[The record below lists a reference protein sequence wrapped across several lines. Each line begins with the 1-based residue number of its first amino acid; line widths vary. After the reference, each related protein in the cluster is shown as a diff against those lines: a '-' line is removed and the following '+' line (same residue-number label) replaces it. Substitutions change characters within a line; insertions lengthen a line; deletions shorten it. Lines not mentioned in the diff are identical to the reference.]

1 MYLTRV
7 FLNPQRRATREWLTS
22 PQRLHAAV
30 LAGFAEQSSANR
42 PLWRLD
48 REQHRFGLF
57 VVSADRPDLIHLV
70 EQGGWSTHSPEVA
83 DYHRFLD
90 QIEVGRQYVFR
101 LRANPVRSTKEGV
114 EPLARG
120 RVVNVGARAQQ
131 ENWLLDRAAS
141 LGFAIPEAPSD
152 LRGDTGEVLARK
164 NLVLTSRET
173 LRFSKLASGERL
185 HVTLA
190 TAQFDGLL
198 EVTDATALRQA
209 LCQGVGRGKAYGCG
223 LMTLA
228 PR

>member
-1 MYLTRV
+1 MFLTRV
-7 FLNPQRRATREWLTS
+7 FLNPQRRATRDWLAS

-42 PLWRLD
+42 PLWRVD
-48 REQHRFGLF
+48 REQHRFVLF

-70 EQGGWSTHSPEVA
+70 EQGGWSTHPSEVA
-83 DYHRFLD
+83 DYRRFLD

-101 LRANPVRSTKEGV
+101 LRANPVRSTKLGV
-114 EPLARG
+114 TPGARG

-131 ENWLLDRAAS
+131 EEWLLGRAAS
-141 LGFAIPEAPSD
+141 WGFAVPEDPGD
-152 LRGDTGEVLARK
+152 LRSDAGEVLARK
-164 NLVLTSRET
+164 NLVLSGRET
-173 LRFSKLASGERL
+173 LRFSKLASGERVN
-185 HVTLA
+185 VTLA
-190 TAQFDGLL
+190 TAQFDGVL
-198 EVTDATALRQA
+198 EVTDVAALRLA